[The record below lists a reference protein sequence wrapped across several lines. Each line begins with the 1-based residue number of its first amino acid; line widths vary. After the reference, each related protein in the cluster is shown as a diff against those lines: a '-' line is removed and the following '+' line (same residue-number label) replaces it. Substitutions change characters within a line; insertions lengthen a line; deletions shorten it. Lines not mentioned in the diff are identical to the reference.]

1 MSFRSVEISQKSC
14 SDRRWLWDRELTRNR
29 CLCLRLAVGIAL
41 HRASYNRRTCCRT
54 FRHHSRTCSRSA
66 KVSDSPADYCRLSL
80 CDKNADQPPVHRRAN
95 GCCHVAPVEPHRWT
109 KASEAVTVEPRD
121 ACPHPYSQCEHRCL
135 KHSQVAARC
144 SAVRHGTGTLSIR
157 TATAH
162 LDCFNGTTT
171 CPVRSMNSD
180 RRIRCS
186 AIGLPKC
193 TGIRTTPRDGRNCI
207 SSGITVPSTLAL
219 NRPFCAKALRC
230 RSGNGPFRPFAT
242 GVSTN
247 QAKLP
252 QSSPFPI
259 ALTSN

>member
-1 MSFRSVEISQKSC
+1 M
-14 SDRRWLWDRELTRNR
+14 
-29 CLCLRLAVGIAL
+29 
-41 HRASYNRRTCCRT
+41 
-54 FRHHSRTCSRSA
+54 
-66 KVSDSPADYCRLSL
+66 
-80 CDKNADQPPVHRRAN
+80 
-95 GCCHVAPVEPHRWT
+95 
-109 KASEAVTVEPRD
+109 TVEPRD
-121 ACPHPYSQCEHRCL
+121 ACPHPYSQCEHPSL

-144 SAVRHGTGTLSIR
+144 STVRHGAGTLSIR

-171 CPVRSMNSD
+171 CPVRSMNGD

-193 TGIRTTPRDGRNCI
+193 TGIRTAPRDGRHCI

-242 GVSTN
+242 GVSTK

-252 QSSPFPI
+252 QKQPISNCVDKQLMHTPGPNGGAHNCFTGSPHAFFKSLRLRTTPF
-259 ALTSN
+259 LVRGVSRRNSGRYHPQL